1 MNGKQVRLASI
12 SGQPLLLSKGRYNL
26 RKLHELPVQLIRS
39 QRWDELKNEVLCNFY
54 WLKTKIEVRS
64 LRWGK
69 FFWLAL
75 EYWIPWP
82 WMKARLEL
90 NFVLLEISL
99 LSNIIFFLCIWIAQG
114 FLSKGSRRQPRFHSK
129 ARLLSIQLLISLL
142 PMEVLSR
149 FWPSSRSTWVTR
161 LLFCSGFLT
170 AWWSFHH
177 TAATSIITWLR
188 SFSLLISDT
197 CSSSH
202 GPSEQLFCFG
212 FYESEGAGM

>member
-69 FFWLAL
+69 FFWSAI
-75 EYWIPWP
+75 EYWVPWP

-99 LSNIIFFLCIWIAQG
+99 SYAYELHRG
-114 FLSKGSRRQPRFHSK
+114 FLYTAGNFDIEIFYSFIIDLCWITSAWSWTLWMILTSLRWQK
-129 ARLLSIQLLISLL
+129 LLNLLK
-142 PMEVLSR
+142 MR
-149 FWPSSRSTWVTR
+149 
-161 LLFCSGFLT
+161 
-170 AWWSFHH
+170 
-177 TAATSIITWLR
+177 
-188 SFSLLISDT
+188 
-197 CSSSH
+197 
-202 GPSEQLFCFG
+202 
-212 FYESEGAGM
+212 Y